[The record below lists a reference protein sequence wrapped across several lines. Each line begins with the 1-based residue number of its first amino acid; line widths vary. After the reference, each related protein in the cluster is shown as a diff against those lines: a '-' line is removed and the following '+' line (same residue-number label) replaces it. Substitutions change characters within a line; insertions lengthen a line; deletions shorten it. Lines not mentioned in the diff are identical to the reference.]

1 MRIGNY
7 QFKPGLVPTVL
18 VVLLLPVLL
27 RLGFWQ
33 LARADEKRAI
43 LAEQQAKLALPAK
56 NIDQHYS
63 DSENLEYRRLAVR
76 GTFLNKYQIFI
87 DNKIHQG
94 AAGYDVVTPLRITN
108 TDKYILVDRGWVPLG
123 ASRAVLPDIDTP
135 EQEVSLLGL
144 AKYNPKD
151 VVAFGEGNRSNQG
164 WPAVV
169 RWIDIPALHSETK
182 LDLLPFLFLLDPD
195 SPYGFVREWKFI
207 NMPPEKHVSYA
218 VQWFGM
224 AIALLIIYLVVNFKR
239 SNETE
244 IKND

>member
-7 QFKPGLVPTVL
+7 QFKPGLVPSLL
-18 VVLLLPVLL
+18 VVLLLPVLI

-33 LARADEKRAI
+33 LSRADEKRAI
-43 LAEQQAKLALPAK
+43 IAEQHAKLALPAK
-56 NIDQHYS
+56 IIDQHYS
-63 DSENLEYRRLAVR
+63 GTENLEYRRLAVS

-94 AAGYDVVTPLRITN
+94 QAGYDVVTPLRINN
-108 TDKYILVDRGWVPLG
+108 TDKYVLVDRGWVPLG
-123 ASRAVLPDIDTP
+123 ASRAVLPVIETP
-135 EQEVSLLGL
+135 AQEVSLLGI

-169 RWIDIPALHSETK
+169 RWIDIPALHTETK
-182 LDLLPFLFLLDPD
+182 LDLLPFLFLLDPA
-195 SPYGFVREWKFI
+195 SAHGFVREWKFI

-224 AIALLIIYLVVNFKR
+224 AIVLLIIYLVVNFKR
-239 SNETE
+239 INMTE
-244 IKND
+244 IRDD